1 MKFYLTIIF
10 LFVALSLSGCLESS
24 FELADE
30 SRLPKWFYLPENMS
44 RSDVK
49 VTLAYYGPLVSG
61 KGKAV
66 FWLQRSDGRT
76 LKKIEGITG
85 DHPLLLKN
93 QREGFPP
100 GRPLYEVI
108 TIDGI
113 TDIVEH
119 RKMEPVFYMADDPE
133 VWQELITSQQ

>member
-24 FELADE
+24 FELSDE
-30 SRLPKWFYLPENMS
+30 SRLPKWFDLPEHLS

-49 VTLAYYGPLVSG
+49 VTLAYYIPLVSG
-61 KGKAV
+61 KAKAV

-76 LKKIEGITG
+76 LSKIEGIIG
-85 DHPLLLKN
+85 AHPLLLKN

-100 GRPLYEVI
+100 GLPEYQVI

-119 RKMEPVFYMADDPE
+119 RKMEPVFYMADDPA